1 MFHKTKLFFREAKE
15 SVSKTEDR
23 SVASYKVQLWKDR
36 LTEVQRVVNTV
47 EEKVFTQVL
56 SLDLASKLKHVCDSV
71 HEIFDSSSQQY
82 STVLYSVNCADAFF
96 EAVKNLS
103 KPENLSNLIQQLRIY
118 DQQIK
123 DLKQY
128 EKKRDACRRE
138 YELYVEKVE
147 NLSHSGKQQE
157 RLDRNRKKLSESK
170 ARFVQ
175 ATKEYIVRMKE
186 IYREHPLLLHCALV
200 AFWNVNMQ
208 IADALNENL
217 EPLRS
222 LVSSNLYFVKTLDLR
237 LTAININDPSDD
249 EVDVETNYQN
259 DKPKQSRESAA
270 ESDQNALV
278 LSSQADLPPGWER
291 RYEPNLGRYY
301 YVDHNTRTTSW
312 FPPTANNKVA
322 SEAESV
328 SIPASN
334 NSQTDHF
341 VGGNSNDYNKNT
353 HVTMSDNRNYSPE
366 VFSYNTYQYNNR
378 GGYTDNIYADNNNN
392 INNNNKNDSY
402 NPAPQSNNPPYMF
415 YSGLPSRRT
424 WNDIG
429 DDDPLARA
437 LEAQYRG

>member
-36 LTEVQRVVNTV
+36 LAEVQRVVNTIEDKMV
-47 EEKVFTQVL
+47 TCFHQWNE
-56 SLDLASKLKHVCDSV
+56 LAGRLKHVCDNV
-71 HEIFDSSSQQY
+71 HEVFDSSSQQY
-82 STVLYSVNCADAFF
+82 STVLYSVNSADAFF

-118 DQQIK
+118 DQKIK
-123 DLKQY
+123 ELKQY
-128 EKKRDACRRE
+128 ERRRDSCRRE
-138 YELYVEKVE
+138 YDLYVEKVE

-157 RLDRNRKKLSESK
+157 RLERNRKKLSDAK
-170 ARFVQ
+170 ARFIQ
-175 ATKEYIVRMKE
+175 ATREYIVRMKE
-186 IYREHPLLLHCALV
+186 IYREHPLLLHCALI

-237 LTAININDPSDD
+237 LTAIQVNDPSDD
-249 EVDVETNYQN
+249 ELDVETNYQK
-259 DKPKQSRESAA
+259 DEKPKQSRESVP
-270 ESDQNALV
+270 ENNQNALV
-278 LSSQADLPPGWER
+278 VSPQADLPPGWER

-312 FPPTANNKVA
+312 FPPTAHNETTSKSETHFNEENANNYSHNNTANEGLSTNGTYSSQVPTYSA
-322 SEAESV
+322 YPNYNEGV
-328 SIPASN
+328 SDNLYA
-334 NSQTDHF
+334 
-341 VGGNSNDYNKNT
+341 NSN
-353 HVTMSDNRNYSPE
+353 
-366 VFSYNTYQYNNR
+366 SYNNVSQNY
-378 GGYTDNIYADNNNN
+378 
-392 INNNNKNDSY
+392 
-402 NPAPQSNNPPYMF
+402 NPPYMF

-424 WNDIG
+424 WNDTR
-429 DDDPLARA
+429 DDEDDPLARA

>member
-1 MFHKTKLFFREAKE
+1 MLHKTKLLFREAKE
-15 SVSKTEDR
+15 SVSKSEDR
-23 SVASYKVQLWKDR
+23 SVASYKVQLWRDR
-36 LTEVQRVVNTV
+36 LSEVQRVVNTV
-47 EEKVFTQVL
+47 EEKLVIAF
-56 SLDLASKLKHVCDSV
+56 SKWNDLAGKLKHVCDSV
-71 HEIFDSSSQQY
+71 HEVFDSSSQQY

-96 EAVKNLS
+96 EAVKTLS

-128 EKKRDACRRE
+128 ERKRDACRRE

-200 AFWNVNMQ
+200 AFWNVNIQ
-208 IADALNENL
+208 IADALSENL

-237 LTAININDPSDD
+237 LTAINVNDPSDD
-249 EVDVETNYQN
+249 ELDVETNYQN
-259 DKPKQSRESAA
+259 DKPKQSRESTA

-278 LSSQADLPPGWER
+278 LSSQSDLPPGWER

-312 FPPTANNKVA
+312 FPPTANNKFA
-322 SEAESV
+322 SENGSD

-334 NSQTDHF
+334 YSQNNHTIGGSSFDH
-341 VGGNSNDYNKNT
+341 NKNSYRT
-353 HVTMSDNRNYSPE
+353 LPNNETYSSE
-366 VFSYNTYQYNNR
+366 VPSYNTNQYNNG
-378 GGYTDNIYADNNNN
+378 GGYSDNIY
-392 INNNNKNDSY
+392 SY
-402 NPAPQSNNPPYMF
+402 NHYSSNPSLQSNNPPYMF

-424 WNDIG
+424 LNDVND
-429 DDDPLARA
+429 DDDPLAKA